1 MREGGEDLRRGA
13 LVSRTDDLHALGHFP
28 QDAFE
33 EVPPGLAFA
42 SAYRHDDAD
51 AIGARK
57 QRYHAA
63 TMPYGFVLVG
73 GLSSRM
79 GRDKTRL
86 PYRGRPMALYQAEK
100 LAIVCGHV
108 AFVGKDPTAFAGT
121 SVPYVIDGAPEPA
134 AAFGV
139 AAALAFSPEETNLI
153 LAADVP
159 RCPEAF
165 LAALLEV
172 AEAIHA
178 PAVVPVSGGRPQP
191 LCAVWRRSALAP
203 LRARLDAG
211 DYSLVAALHAFHAV
225 LIPEEMTAAMPGGA
239 PANFFNVNTPEEY
252 EALESENRADD
263 RGGAAS
269 QPPRR

>member
-1 MREGGEDLRRGA
+1 
-13 LVSRTDDLHALGHFP
+13 
-28 QDAFE
+28 
-33 EVPPGLAFA
+33 
-42 SAYRHDDAD
+42 
-51 AIGARK
+51 
-57 QRYHAA
+57 
-63 TMPYGFVLVG
+63 
-73 GLSSRM
+73 M

-86 PYRGRPMALYQAEK
+86 PYRGQPMALHQAAK
-100 LAIVCGHV
+100 LAVVCGHV
-108 AFVGKDPTAFAGT
+108 ALVGKDPAAFEGAA
-121 SVPYVIDGAPEPA
+121 VPFVIDGAPEPA

-139 AAALAFSPEETNLI
+139 AAALAFSPEETNLV

-191 LCAVWRRSALAP
+191 LCAVWRRAALAP
-203 LRARLDAG
+203 LRARLEAG

-225 LIPEEMTAAMPGGA
+225 LIPEEVTAAMPGGA

-252 EALESENRADD
+252 EALESENSADD

>member
-1 MREGGEDLRRGA
+1 M
-13 LVSRTDDLHALGHFP
+13 
-28 QDAFE
+28 
-33 EVPPGLAFA
+33 
-42 SAYRHDDAD
+42 
-51 AIGARK
+51 
-57 QRYHAA
+57 
-63 TMPYGFVLVG
+63 LVG
-73 GLSSRM
+73 GRSSRM

-86 PYRGRPMALYQAEK
+86 SYRGKPMAIHQAEK
-100 LAIVCGHV
+100 LGVVCGHV
-108 AFVGKDPTAFAGT
+108 ALVGKDPAIFAGT
-121 SVPYVIDGAPEPA
+121 TVPYVLDGAPASA

-191 LCAVWRRSALAP
+191 LCAVWRRAALAP

-225 LIPEEMTAAMPGGA
+225 LIPEEVTAAMPGGA

-252 EALESENRADD
+252 EELESED
-263 RGGAAS
+263 S
-269 QPPRR
+269 QSPRR

>member
-1 MREGGEDLRRGA
+1 
-13 LVSRTDDLHALGHFP
+13 
-28 QDAFE
+28 
-33 EVPPGLAFA
+33 
-42 SAYRHDDAD
+42 
-51 AIGARK
+51 
-57 QRYHAA
+57 
-63 TMPYGFVLVG
+63 
-73 GLSSRM
+73 M

-86 PYRGRPMALYQAEK
+86 PYGGRPMAVHQAEK
-100 LAIVCGHV
+100 LAVVCGRV
-108 AFVGKDPTAFAGT
+108 AFVGKDPAAFAGT
-121 SVPYVIDGAPEPA
+121 SVPYVIDGAPESA

-139 AAALAFSPEETNLI
+139 AAALAFSPEDTNLV

-159 RCPEAF
+159 RCPETF

-191 LCAVWRRSALAP
+191 LCGVWRRSALAP

-225 LIPEEMTAAMPGGA
+225 LIPEEVTAAMPGGA

-252 EALESENRADD
+252 EALEREDRTDD
-263 RGGAAS
+263 RGAAGS

>member
-1 MREGGEDLRRGA
+1 
-13 LVSRTDDLHALGHFP
+13 
-28 QDAFE
+28 
-33 EVPPGLAFA
+33 
-42 SAYRHDDAD
+42 
-51 AIGARK
+51 
-57 QRYHAA
+57 
-63 TMPYGFVLVG
+63 
-73 GLSSRM
+73 M

-86 PYRGRPMALYQAEK
+86 SYRGKPMAIHQVEK
-100 LAIVCGHV
+100 LAVVCGHV
-108 AFVGKDPTAFAGT
+108 AFVGKDPAAFAGAT
-121 SVPYVIDGAPEPA
+121 VPYVLDGASESA

-178 PAVVPVSGGRPQP
+178 PAVVPVSGGQPQP
-191 LCAVWRRSALAP
+191 LCAVWRRAALAP
-203 LRARLDAG
+203 LRARLEAG

-225 LIPEEMTAAMPGGA
+225 LIPEEVTAAMPGGA

-252 EALESENRADD
+252 EELESED
-263 RGGAAS
+263 S
-269 QPPRR
+269 QSPRR

>member
-1 MREGGEDLRRGA
+1 
-13 LVSRTDDLHALGHFP
+13 
-28 QDAFE
+28 
-33 EVPPGLAFA
+33 
-42 SAYRHDDAD
+42 
-51 AIGARK
+51 
-57 QRYHAA
+57 
-63 TMPYGFVLVG
+63 
-73 GLSSRM
+73 M

-86 PYRGRPMALYQAEK
+86 PYRGQPMALHQAAK
-100 LAIVCGHV
+100 LAVVCGHV
-108 AFVGKDPTAFAGT
+108 AFVGKDPTVFAGAA
-121 SVPYVIDGAPEPA
+121 VPFVTDGAPEPA

-178 PAVVPVSGGRPQP
+178 SAVVPVSGGRPQP

-203 LRARLDAG
+203 LRARLEVG
-211 DYSLVAALHAFHAV
+211 DYSLVGALHAFHAV
-225 LIPEEMTAAMPGGA
+225 LIPEEVTAAMPGGA
-239 PANFFNVNTPEEY
+239 PASFFNVNTPEEY
-252 EALESENRADD
+252 EALESENRSDGRD
-263 RGGAAS
+263 GAAS

>member
-1 MREGGEDLRRGA
+1 
-13 LVSRTDDLHALGHFP
+13 
-28 QDAFE
+28 
-33 EVPPGLAFA
+33 
-42 SAYRHDDAD
+42 
-51 AIGARK
+51 
-57 QRYHAA
+57 
-63 TMPYGFVLVG
+63 
-73 GLSSRM
+73 M

-86 PYRGRPMALYQAEK
+86 PYRGRPMALHQAGK
-100 LAIVCGHV
+100 LAVVCGNV
-108 AFVGKDPTAFAGT
+108 ALVGKDPAAFAGAP
-121 SVPYVIDGAPEPA
+121 VPYVIDEAREVA

-139 AAALAFSPEETNLI
+139 AAALAFSPEETNLV

-211 DYSLVAALHAFHAV
+211 DYSLVAALHALHAV
-225 LIPEEMTAAMPGGA
+225 LIPEEATAAMPGGA
-239 PANFFNVNTPEEY
+239 PASFFNVNTPEEY
-252 EALESENRADD
+252 EALENENRADD

-269 QPPRR
+269 QSPRR

>member
-13 LVSRTDDLHALGHFP
+13 LVSRTDDLHALGHLP

-57 QRYHAA
+57 QRYHSA

-108 AFVGKDPTAFAGT
+108 AFVGKDPTTFAAT
-121 SVPYVIDGAPEPA
+121 SVPYVIDGAPESA

-139 AAALAFSPEETNLI
+139 AAALAFSPEETNLV
-153 LAADVP
+153 LAADGP
-159 RCPEAF
+159 RFARR
-165 LAALLEV
+165 
-172 AEAIHA
+172 A
-178 PAVVPVSGGRPQP
+178 PAPSSRWEGPPFAPSTRRRTGRATRWPWRGSPGSRRRSGRPSG
-191 LCAVWRRSALAP
+191 LRSAIRWRSTRWP
-203 LRARLDAG
+203 
-211 DYSLVAALHAFHAV
+211 
-225 LIPEEMTAAMPGGA
+225 
-239 PANFFNVNTPEEY
+239 
-252 EALESENRADD
+252 
-263 RGGAAS
+263 
-269 QPPRR
+269 

>member
-1 MREGGEDLRRGA
+1 
-13 LVSRTDDLHALGHFP
+13 
-28 QDAFE
+28 
-33 EVPPGLAFA
+33 
-42 SAYRHDDAD
+42 
-51 AIGARK
+51 
-57 QRYHAA
+57 
-63 TMPYGFVLVG
+63 
-73 GLSSRM
+73 M

-86 PYRGRPMALYQAEK
+86 PYKGRAMALHQVDT
-100 LAIVCGHV
+100 LSIVCGRV
-108 AFVGKDPTAFAGT
+108 AIVGKDPGAFADAP
-121 SVPYVIDGAPEPA
+121 VPYVVDGTFESA

-172 AEAIHA
+172 AEAIQA
-178 PAVVPVSGGRPQP
+178 PAVVPISRGRAQP

-203 LRARLDAG
+203 LRARLETG

-225 LIPEEMTAAMPGGA
+225 LIPEEVTAAMPGGA

-252 EALESENRADD
+252 EELESDKRSNG
-263 RGGAAS
+263 RGGAAPQS
-269 QPPRR
+269 SR